1 MRQKKQKDIF
11 TEVEGVI
18 VQFSYSLES
27 DQIKM
32 PGPIDPPRVIPRS
45 RMAGKP
51 QDAGPEEVRWGSYN
65 NTSFVHMFVHSGTHM
80 DVNFHV
86 DPDGFKMGAFEIT
99 DFISERPMLLE
110 IPKGDMER
118 ILVEE
123 LEPHSAALKQS
134 DFLFVCTGYSQ
145 YRKTDPERYLNQQP
159 SFSVDAARYLMEDF
173 SLKGVCV
180 DLMGIENIGEAKGL
194 DPQFPVHKAFLKAGR
209 KFYLVEDAN
218 LVPLLGKK
226 LLRSYAIP
234 LLLPDAE
241 GMMVTGFADVEG

>member
-1 MRQKKQKDIF
+1 M
-11 TEVEGVI
+11 I
-18 VQFSYSLES
+18 VQFSYSLEPG
-27 DQIKM
+27 QIVM
-32 PGPIDPPRVIPRS
+32 PGPIDPPCVIPRS
-45 RMAGKP
+45 RMVEKP

-86 DPDGFKMGAFEIT
+86 DPNGFKMGAFEIT

-110 IPKGDMER
+110 IPKEDMER

-134 DFLFVCTGYSQ
+134 DFLFVYTGYSK
-145 YRKTDPERYLNQQP
+145 YRRTDPERYLKQQP
-159 SFSVDAARYLMEDF
+159 GFSVDGACYLMENF
-173 SLKGVCV
+173 NLKGVCV
-180 DLMGIENIGEAKGL
+180 DLMGIENIGEAKTL

-218 LVPLLGKK
+218 VEALVGKK
-226 LLRSYAIP
+226 LHRSYAIP
-234 LLLPDAE
+234 LLIPGAE

>member
-1 MRQKKQKDIF
+1 
-11 TEVEGVI
+11 VI
-18 VQFSYSLES
+18 VQFSYSLEP

-45 RMAGKP
+45 RMVEKP
-51 QDAGPEEVRWGSYN
+51 QDAGPQEVRWGSYN

-86 DPDGFKMGAFEIT
+86 DPDGFKMGAFKIT

-218 LVPLLGKK
+218 LAPLLGKK